1 MNLRNVLQVSPLI
14 ILAVAVWL
22 VPSQASADDVDMAA
36 VESARQD
43 FIERMVSRHQFD
55 ADELIGILNDA
66 QIDSRVLAAISRPA
80 ERVVPWHEYRLI
92 FVTDER
98 IAAGV
103 DFWREHESLIH
114 ATAREYG
121 VDPEILVAILGVET
135 YFGRR
140 MGSYRVL
147 DSLATLA
154 FAYPPR
160 SAFFT
165 SELENFL
172 LLGQEESVDVFGAV
186 GSYAGAMG
194 AGQFIP
200 SSYRAYA
207 VDGSGNGRR
216 DLWNDW
222 QDIIASVS
230 NYFRVHG
237 WRAGQSVA
245 DQATRS
251 SAAGDHRPSNGL
263 DLDHTVQSLSEL
275 GYVFATDMPDSAT
288 AAVYAVDGVEGT
300 EYWVGYHNFYVITR
314 YNRSHMYALA
324 VHELSQALREAH
336 EAAGGRVAEV
346 MR

>member
-1 MNLRNVLQVSPLI
+1 MNLRNILQAPSLVLLVVS
-14 ILAVAVWL
+14 AWL
-22 VPSQASADDVDMAA
+22 LPCHLSANDVDMVA
-36 VESARQD
+36 VNTAREA
-43 FIERMVSRHQFD
+43 FVERMVSRHGFD
-55 ADELIGILNDA
+55 ADALHGILSDA

-103 DFWREHESLIH
+103 DFWREHEALIS

-121 VDPEILVAILGVET
+121 VDPEMLVSILGVET

-140 MGSYRVL
+140 MGTYRVL
-147 DSLATLA
+147 DSLYTLA

-160 SAFFT
+160 STFFT

-172 LLGQEESVDVFGAV
+172 LLGQEESVDVFNAL

-194 AGQFIP
+194 AGQFIS

-222 QDIIASVS
+222 QDILASVA

-237 WRAGQSVA
+237 WRAGESVA

-251 SAAGDHRPSNGL
+251 ARAGDHSPSNGL
-263 DLDHTVQSLSEL
+263 DLDQTVQSLSEL
-275 GYVFATDMPDSAT
+275 GYVFATDMPGSAA

-324 VHELSQALREAH
+324 VHELSQALREAFDM
-336 EAAGGRVAEV
+336 AAGRTAEV
-346 MR
+346 TR